1 MKDIKKII
9 AIICLVLGLAFVGF
23 GGYKIVTFDSS
34 DEEEKKE
41 NDKKEED
48 KKEENLEEVK
58 SEIQAYLKD
67 KYNEDFEVVKLAKSF
82 CLEDYGTNLA
92 YSEPCTDKKIKNE
105 IYEVKND
112 RDLTFYV
119 KKVSYDTTKITL
131 TRENDIN
138 MQSVGLYDNYISFIV
153 ADKLENELESLY
165 SSFFGKNVTVDV
177 FNGLGIHN
185 IHFSNAYEYLGKD
198 MQIFTDKEI
207 SLNDFVANIDNS
219 SNNLSILIK
228 VNQDLTKDN
237 FQSIV
242 SVIKNNEFI
251 PSNYLIE
258 FNEMLIQ
265 FNNGNRY
272 IEYNGM
278 FDYILLKY
286 GKDIFDFTNDKL
298 YDKSILLGNG
308 GSSNGI
314 SYDEFM
320 ALDPS
325 TFNF

>member
-58 SEIQAYLKD
+58 SEIQTYLKD
-67 KYNEDFEVVKLAKSF
+67 KYNEDFEVVKLVKTF
-82 CLEDYGTNLA
+82 CLDGVELYGTN
-92 YSEPCTDKKIKNE
+92 CTDNNIKNE
-105 IYEVKND
+105 IFEVKNSN
-112 RDLTFYV
+112 DLSFYV
-119 KKVSYDTTKITL
+119 KKVSYDTTKINL
-131 TRENDIN
+131 TDEDAIN
-138 MQSVGLYDNYISFIV
+138 TQSVGLYDNYISFIV
-153 ADKLENELESLY
+153 ANKLARELEPLY
-165 SSFFGKNVTVDV
+165 SSYLGGNVIVEIFD
-177 FNGLGIHN
+177 GLGISN
-185 IHFSNAYEYLGKD
+185 ISHSNAYENLGKD
-198 MQIFTDKEI
+198 MQVFTDKEI
-207 SLNDFVANIDNS
+207 SLNDFVANLDSMEND
-219 SNNLSILIK
+219 LSILIK
-228 VNQDLTKDN
+228 VDQEITKDN

-242 SVIKNNEFI
+242 TTIKNTSFVPNG
-251 PSNYLIE
+251 YLIE
-258 FNEMLIQ
+258 VDDVLIQ

-272 IEYNGM
+272 IEYSMGG
-278 FDYILLKY
+278 IIRLKY
-286 GKDIFDFTNDKL
+286 GKDIYDSFNDDL
-298 YDKSILLGNG
+298 YDKTIILD
-308 GSSNGI
+308 SNIFSTDGI